1 MDHWDQKLPAF
12 PKSSSCPASPEA
24 DFPSL
29 LHTPQ
34 TADAQAQ
41 QSVRRATQGFCFE
54 FPRGA
59 EEMHPVQ
66 EKRELLLLLESFLFL

>member
-12 PKSSSCPASPEA
+12 PKSSSCPASPET

-41 QSVRRATQGFCFE
+41 QSVRRAALGFCFE

-59 EEMHPVQ
+59 GEMHPVQ